1 MDVLN
6 AVIFG
11 IVEGVTEF
19 LPISSTGHLMLTAH
33 YLGIAQTEFVKSF
46 EITIQSGAILAVAVL
61 YWKILIKRLDIWKKI
76 ITAFLPT
83 AVIGAVMYKFIKQF
97 LLNSTGVVI
106 LSLFLGGVVLIFFEY
121 FHGMR
126 KYKTLSQPLKLHQG
140 SPESRLWRDEV
151 SCRKNE
157 ETAGELFQI
166 SYRQALLIGLFQSIA
181 VVPGVSRAAATIVGG
196 LLLGLKRRTIVEFS
210 FLLAIPTMLSAMG
223 FDLIKSAYTFNH
235 EQFSVLAIGFIISFV
250 VALLAIRFLLVFI
263 KKHTFVPFGI
273 YRILVAFVFWLG
285 FR

>member
-1 MDVLN
+1 MDVLH
-6 AVIFG
+6 ALIFG
-11 IVEGVTEF
+11 VVEGITEF
-19 LPISSTGHLMLTAH
+19 LPISSTGHLMLTAR

-46 EITIQSGAILAVAVL
+46 EIAIQSGAILAVAVL

-83 AVIGAVMYKFIKQF
+83 AVIGAVMYKIIKRF
-97 LLNSTGVVI
+97 LLNSTGVV
-106 LSLFLGGVVLIFFEY
+106 LWSLFLGGAVLIFFEY
-121 FHGMR
+121 FHGMG

-140 SPESRLWRDEV
+140 SPEFRLWRDEV
-151 SCRKNE
+151 SCRKKK
-157 ETAGELFQI
+157 ETTGELSQI

-210 FLLAIPTMLSAMG
+210 FLLAIPTMLAAMG
-223 FDLIKSAYTFNH
+223 FDLIKSAHTFNH
-235 EQFSVLAIGFIISFV
+235 AQFSLLSIGFIVSFV

-273 YRILVAFVFWLG
+273 YRMLVAFLFWLR